1 MTGGPTPEQIA
12 RAMADTPSLEE
23 LDAYAE
29 EAARRGLAPGES
41 DAIAA
46 RRFDLMGAIKRKGR
60 A

>member
-1 MTGGPTPEQIA
+1 MTGGPTPEEIA
-12 RAMADTPSLEE
+12 RAMAATPSLEE
-23 LDAYAE
+23 LDAYAG

-46 RRFDLMGAIKRKGR
+46 RRFELMAAMKRKGR